1 MFTLTT
7 EEQRKIKDYF
17 EERVDKS
24 SRDAMIAFLVGH
36 PRYHTMNSWNQSTS
50 YAHCIKLQRGLGLP
64 IDVDDVKYDMIF
76 CPVWTD
82 HMGTL
87 MSDFDTAHSH
97 EWQVGING
105 RSDGYIV
112 LYQGGVNHE
121 RPFCWSGRS
130 IDQGE
135 DFYEWDVESLIDRVN
150 LVQDFDM
157 LVSDIVMEFGA
168 FCQNYDVVDETIMV
182 PKTIQVL
189 QEKP

>member
-17 EERVDKS
+17 EEQVDKS
-24 SRDAMIAFLVGH
+24 SRDDMMAFLVGH

-64 IDVDDVKYDMIF
+64 KDIFDTMYGVVF
-76 CPVWTD
+76 CPYWTD

-87 MSDFDTAHSH
+87 MSDFDIAHKH
-97 EWQVGING
+97 EWQVGTNG
-105 RSDGYIV
+105 RSSGYMV
-112 LYQGGVNHE
+112 LYQGGIKNG
-121 RPFCWSGRS
+121 RPFCQPGRS
-130 IDQGE
+130 TDQNE
-135 DFYEWDVESLIDRVN
+135 DFYEWDIESLRDRVL

-168 FCQNYDVVDETIMV
+168 FCQNYDVVDKTIMV
-182 PKTIQVL
+182 PKTIRVL
-189 QEKP
+189 QDKS